1 MPDMWRKILI
11 IYLTLLS
18 TAAWADL
25 DTNLSTVLITGSN
38 RGIGLEFVRL
48 YAELNWN
55 VIATVRKPDEAE
67 ALNKLALEHSNI
79 VIEQLDVTDF
89 DRIDALAEK
98 YKEQPIDVLLSN
110 AALTPRYKSAFKRVS
125 GMDFDTAR
133 LSFEINALAPLK
145 LADAFMDNV
154 AASEYKKIVVLTS
167 KAASFEVGPKMP
179 MMYSY
184 RGSKAALN
192 MFMYTLSFE
201 TAKLGVTVTLLSPG
215 LVNTTPGME
224 NPNASSPE
232 QSVTAMMTVIDNL
245 TMENNGQF
253 VNYEDG
259 AVIGW

>member
-1 MPDMWRKILI
+1 MWRKTLILC
-11 IYLTLLS
+11 LALLS
-18 TAAWADL
+18 TTAWAEL
-25 DTNLSTVLITGSN
+25 DTDLSTVLITGSN
-38 RGIGLEFVRL
+38 RGIGLEFVRQ
-48 YAELNWN
+48 YAQLNWN
-55 VIATVRKPDEAE
+55 VIATARKPDEAE
-67 ALNKLALEHSNI
+67 ALKTLALEHSNI

-98 YKEQPIDVLLSN
+98 YKEQRIDVLLSN

-145 LADAFMDNV
+145 LADAFMDSV
-154 AASEYKKIVVLTS
+154 EASQFKKIVVLTS
-167 KAASFEVGPKMP
+167 KAGSFEVGPKMP

-201 TAKLGVTVTLLSPG
+201 TAKRGVTVTLLSPG

-245 TMENNGQF
+245 TIENNGQF